1 MRRVLITGSNRGIGL
16 ALVRRYLAAG
26 DFVFATCRA
35 PDRAGQL
42 HALYEAHADTIKI
55 LRLDLL
61 DPRTHTEVHDAVS
74 AQSGAVDVLINNAGI
89 YISDP
94 TVAPEE
100 NHASIQRFDGM
111 GSIAGKQRGEIEYGY
126 SASKAALN
134 MLARVLAKDVSS
146 RGILVVTLDPG
157 WVATD
162 MGTSA
167 APLEPVEVADGLWS
181 VIGGLDSAG
190 SGAFLDWQ
198 GRPVPW

>member
-1 MRRVLITGSNRGIGL
+1 
-16 ALVRRYLAAG
+16 
-26 DFVFATCRA
+26 
-35 PDRAGQL
+35 
-42 HALYEAHADTIKI
+42 
-55 LRLDLL
+55 
-61 DPRTHTEVHDAVS
+61 
-74 AQSGAVDVLINNAGI
+74 
-89 YISDP
+89 
-94 TVAPEE
+94 
-100 NHASIQRFDGM
+100 M